1 MGLFDKIRNIGKSE
15 KEEKKDEK
23 KEQKNVEQQSVDYAN
38 DGRKFTYM
46 VEDAVQLKDQQG
58 IVVLGTIH
66 GTICEGDAAYIMC
79 PGNAIT
85 LTEVSGLE
93 LKPQGK
99 VKEASNQPVAIW
111 LKDIKDKSQIARFSV
126 LTSIRPQTVVDVDA
140 AVENPYVLGLAREY
154 GRFYKEPEY
163 INLLVYQIA
172 HGHYITPVY
181 MNKEPQK
188 QENGTC
194 VMGEGTT
201 MGFLSLKHPQ
211 DATKDVFP
219 VFTDW
224 EELHKWKNVFSKE
237 HPPKTVILRFP
248 DCVAFV
254 LKNSAGMVLN
264 PFGTAPVFLPIDL
277 IKNIVN
283 TEGYQ
288 AEFGSKQN
296 SNVKEVKAKK
306 DTKVMVGLPRETKE
320 VTLIKDAMLTYAKH
334 QEQIKRIDFLL
345 KIEENNERAY
355 LCVVDCPEENA
366 KKIFEEIHNA
376 IKPFAN
382 EVKIIDFMTYQR
394 AEFVRDILEKNP
406 PVYQK

>member
-1 MGLFDKIRNIGKSE
+1 MGIFDKLKNIGKTE
-15 KEEKKDEK
+15 KAEQLEQE
-23 KEQKNVEQQSVDYAN
+23 EQKSGEQQSGDCAN
-38 DGRKFTYM
+38 DGRRFTYM
-46 VEDAVQLKDQQG
+46 VEDIFQLKDQQG
-58 IVVLGTIH
+58 IVVVGTIH
-66 GTICEGDAAYIMC
+66 GTICEGDAVYIMC

-111 LKDIKDKSQIARFSV
+111 LKDIEDKSKIARFSV
-126 LTSIRPQTVVDVDA
+126 ITSIRPQTVVDVDT
-140 AVENPYVLGLAREY
+140 AVENPYILGLAREY
-154 GRFYKEPEY
+154 GRFYKEADY

-172 HGHYITPVY
+172 HGHYITPIY
-181 MNKEPQK
+181 MNKEPET
-188 QENGTC
+188 QENGKC

-211 DATKDVFP
+211 DAAKDVFP

-224 EELHKWKNVFSKE
+224 EELRKWKNVFSKE

-254 LKNSAGMVLN
+254 LKNSGGMVLN
-264 PFGTAPVFLPIDL
+264 PFGTAPVFLPIEL
-277 IKNIVN
+277 IKDIVN

-288 AEFGSKQN
+288 AEFGSKQS
-296 SNVKEVKAKK
+296 SNGKEVKVKK
-306 DTKVMVGLPRETKE
+306 DTRVMVGIPSETKE
-320 VTLIKDAMLTYAKH
+320 VTLIKNALLTYAKH
-334 QEQIKRIDFLL
+334 EEEVKRIDFLL

-355 LCVVDCPEENA
+355 LCVVDCSEEKG
-366 KKIFEEIHNA
+366 KKIFGEIHKA
-376 IKPFAN
+376 IQPFAN
-382 EVKIIDFMTYQR
+382 EVKIIDFMTYKR

-406 PVYQK
+406 PVYQQ